1 MRQQNRKILLFP
13 RRDELKRNSDGYYT
27 HVFGGARLSC
37 AIYNIIGSCFSCKS
51 KMAAAKPLNSGYS
64 ALTILPSYNSTLCP
78 RTIIAKIIANF
89 TLFYKFYVC
98 TFSALLYV
106 RYIYI

>member
-1 MRQQNRKILLFP
+1 
-13 RRDELKRNSDGYYT
+13 
-27 HVFGGARLSC
+27 
-37 AIYNIIGSCFSCKS
+37 
-51 KMAAAKPLNSGYS
+51 MAAAKPLNSGYS

-106 RYIYI
+106 RYQVAFDNFQWNEYDKKTENNRVFGEATILLNLKCLV